1 MVRLTCKC
9 DNLLGMHQHG
19 CGVMQVARADTCDG
33 WYHIAER
40 SLCIM
45 RPAFTLVQLGDL
57 SLTCVEDEVVCRQVS
72 PFSVA
77 IVVPDVL
84 AVMPC
89 LLMASALLGLLC
101 TPETEASSWLKA
113 KAAATT
119 SSCSLS

>member
-1 MVRLTCKC
+1 MK
-9 DNLLGMHQHG
+9 
-19 CGVMQVARADTCDG
+19 A
-33 WYHIAER
+33 
-40 SLCIM
+40 
-45 RPAFTLVQLGDL
+45 
-57 SLTCVEDEVVCRQVS
+57 EVVSRQES

-89 LLMASALLGLLC
+89 LLMASALLELVC

-113 KAAATT
+113 KAAATA

>member
-1 MVRLTCKC
+1 
-9 DNLLGMHQHG
+9 
-19 CGVMQVARADTCDG
+19 
-33 WYHIAER
+33 
-40 SLCIM
+40 M

-113 KAAATT
+113 KAAATA